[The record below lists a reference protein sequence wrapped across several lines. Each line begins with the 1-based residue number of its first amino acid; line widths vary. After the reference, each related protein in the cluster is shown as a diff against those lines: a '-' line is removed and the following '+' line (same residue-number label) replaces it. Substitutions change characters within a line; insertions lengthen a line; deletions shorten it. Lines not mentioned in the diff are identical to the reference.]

1 MNQAPPSDT
10 SGASSAS
17 VMPIAS
23 ADDDGAQQHRLLLD
37 GVATP
42 ERLGDEARR
51 AGAQEIEG
59 RKDDVENDGAGRQ
72 AAEQRGVAEMADD
85 RRVDQADQRRRQIG
99 ERHRHG
105 DRQHGAVV
113 DDEIA

>member
-1 MNQAPPSDT
+1 MNHAPPSDT

-17 VMPIAS
+17 VMPITSDTTTARS
-23 ADDDGAQQHRLLLD
+23 STACSSDR
-37 GVATP
+37 VAAP
-42 ERLGDEARR
+42 ERLGNEACR

-59 RKDDVENDGAGRQ
+59 RKDDVEDDGAGRQ
-72 AAEQRGVAEMADD
+72 AAEQRGITEMADD
-85 RRVDQADQRRRQIG
+85 GRVDEADQRRRQIG

-105 DRQHGAVV
+105 DRQHRPVV